1 MGRTTSTYYRHI
13 CLIDDDEI
21 VLLMVSNML
30 NRLLGNEFRFSSFL
44 NGQLALDAF
53 RQFKPEDFPDLIL
66 LDLKMPVMDG
76 FEFLSYYQREF
87 LNPHPDSHL
96 FVLTSSL
103 LSQDRDDCLRFGFVR
118 DYMIK
123 PLLLT
128 QLQELGFLLP
138 ATPKAMSMCLF

>member
-1 MGRTTSTYYRHI
+1 MVGTSHSYYHHI

-30 NRLLGNEFRFSSFL
+30 KRILGNGFRFSSFL
-44 NGQLALDAF
+44 NGQEALDAF
-53 RQFKPEDFPDLIL
+53 RHFKRDDFPDLIL

-76 FEFLSYYQREF
+76 FEFLKHYQTEF
-87 LNPHPDSHL
+87 LDRYQDSHL

-128 QLQELGFLLP
+128 QLQDLLQLSE
-138 ATPKAMSMCLF
+138 AS